1 MKITFRHFTLL
12 NYIFTKQRMNKIT
25 QVLSRLA
32 PLNEKDCDS
41 LSEILNTTYLNK
53 GEYWIKAEKKN
64 HNIAFID
71 EGYLRKFYDKD
82 GKEITDF
89 FYFKNDFSSD
99 LPSILENRV
108 STSNIIAMRESKLV
122 VFSYHDFNELCKHS
136 IALEHLFRV
145 LLERVFVRFYNRTES
160 FIQQT
165 PMERYNDLIFSYPN
179 IFQNAAQYHIAS
191 YLGISPQHLSRLR
204 GQKPIS

>member
-1 MKITFRHFTLL
+1 MI
-12 NYIFTKQRMNKIT
+12 
-25 QVLSRLA
+25 QVLTSVVSLS
-32 PLNEKDCDS
+32 EKDCNDLINIS
-41 LSEILNTTYLNK
+41 NTVKLDK
-53 GEYWIKAEKKN
+53 GEYWIKAQKKN
-64 HNIAFID
+64 HNFAFID
-71 EGYLRKFYDKD
+71 EGYLRKFYNKD

-122 VFSYHDFNELCKHS
+122 VFSHHDFNELCKHS
-136 IALEHLFRV
+136 IALEHLFRI
-145 LLERVFVRFYNRTES
+145 LLEKVFVRFYNRTES